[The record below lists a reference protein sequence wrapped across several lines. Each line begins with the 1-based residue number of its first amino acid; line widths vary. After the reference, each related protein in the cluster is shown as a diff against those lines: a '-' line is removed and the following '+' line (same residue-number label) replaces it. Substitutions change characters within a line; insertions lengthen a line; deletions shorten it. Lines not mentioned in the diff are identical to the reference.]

1 MFYFKN
7 RINTLTFI
15 IILFLTLFN
24 FQDCFS
30 EKNTEIKILKK
41 IDNQIITNI
50 DVKKEFNYLIALNK
64 NLETLPYEEAIKI
77 ANEFLTREIIK
88 INEIKKFIDIKNLKD
103 DVVLEKIISNIIENL
118 NLKDISDLKKHLLIY
133 DLTIED
139 LKSKMLIEVLWNQ
152 LINSR
157 FKDKININKDN
168 LISRIKN
175 ENLLKNDIIEYNLS
189 EIFFQANNQTELTN
203 KTKIINEN
211 ISSQGFKNTANKFS
225 VSDTAKLGGFIG
237 RVNENQLSNTV
248 KSELANLNIN
258 EHTKPIN
265 TGSGFL
271 ILFINDRK
279 TIEQII
285 DEKTL
290 LNNMIQ
296 FERQKQLENFSQ
308 IYFNKIKINSTINE
322 Y

>member
-1 MFYFKN
+1 MFYLKN
-7 RINTLTFI
+7 RLNILNFI

-24 FQDCFS
+24 FKDCFS

-77 ANEFLTREIIK
+77 ANESLTREIIK
-88 INEIKKFIDIKNLKD
+88 MNEIKKFIDIKNYKD
-103 DVVLEKIISNIIENL
+103 DVVTEKIILNIIENL
-118 NLKDISDLKKHLLIY
+118 KLKDISDLKKHLLIY
-133 DLTIED
+133 NLTIED
-139 LKSKMLIEVLWNQ
+139 LKSKMLIEVIWNQ
-152 LINSR
+152 LIASR

-168 LISRIKN
+168 LISRIEN
-175 ENLLKNDIIEYNLS
+175 ENLLKKDIVEYNLS
-189 EIFFQANNQTELTN
+189 EIYFQANNQTELAT

-211 ISSQGFKNTANKFS
+211 ISSHGFKNAANKFS
-225 VSDTAKLGGFIG
+225 ISDTSKLGGFIG
-237 RVNENQLSNTV
+237 KVNENQLSNII
-248 KSELANLNIN
+248 KDELVNLNIN

-265 TGSGFL
+265 MGSGFL
-271 ILFINDRK
+271 ILFINDK
-279 TIEQII
+279 KITEQII

-290 LNNMIQ
+290 LENMIQ
-296 FERQKQLENFSQ
+296 FERQKQFENFSQ
-308 IYFNKIKINSTINE
+308 TYFNKIKINSTINE